1 MMNNNG
7 SAQALPIPSGFT
19 VNGAS
24 QSLTQRIANSKI
36 VANDQQA
43 AKKTRKGNEITILPN
58 ESMMHST

>member
-1 MMNNNG
+1 M
-7 SAQALPIPSGFT
+7 PSGFT